1 MKLATLRDGTPVGRL
16 HVVSR
21 DLKHA
26 APAAAS
32 KTLPQALEVW
42 TGVVAD
48 LTAEYETLNSGKAA
62 NAIAFDPSA
71 AMAPL
76 PRAWRWLDLRKPW
89 QPATPWTRPSAS
101 RRSGPTG
108 R

>member
-32 KTLPQALEVW
+32 KTLQQALEDW

-48 LTAEYETLNSGKAA
+48 LTAEYVALNAGKAA
-62 NAIAFDPSA
+62 NAIAFDPPA
-71 AMAPL
+71 AIAPL
-76 PRAWRWLDLRKPW
+76 PRAW
-89 QPATPWTRPSAS
+89 Q
-101 RRSGPTG
+101 
-108 R
+108 